1 MASWASK
8 STSSREESMATNRL
22 SYSKKHG
29 ARKQLTASRHA
40 IKVLGGRNPYITGI
54 PQVIPPVVVGNQI
67 R

>member
-1 MASWASK
+1 
-8 STSSREESMATNRL
+8 MATNRL